1 MKTAAS
7 LSISNTSTIGEV
19 GNGDTIPA
27 LDNCNFP
34 AEAIS
39 SRVDEQIMVEDTG
52 EIEEIDGLL
61 SELDAVG
68 DFNVNQYQT
77 SFNKFEGP
85 MDSSKESST
94 SPHEATGTIEHIDSS
109 NREFVVSDVQNLI
122 HPKSSKE
129 ESLPPRESKDNLN
142 SEENNS
148 SMPVVEVQSIEDV
161 EYMFKKSTLVE
172 TEVMVAEPEMSH
184 QDEVDIDVN
193 SRMTDLKAQTLQDI
207 DLAFKQMC
215 ERENEKPV
223 VVQLPDT
230 ELIVE
235 ETKVE
240 CSADGILTNTK
251 IELPIL
257 DVTSTEDVTL
267 VRTKVHDSIVQRS
280 TLPDSLGDAPHVM
293 DSRNMQGT
301 TSELHAVETMP
312 SEDVDLEK
320 RLKPNSE
327 DGVKEMDAVAAE
339 EPDPELETPKN
350 TSSTTSGTHKEKQSQ
365 KSRSSSSSSSL
376 EF

>member
-1 MKTAAS
+1 MVQSIEEAITKDSSSIPDVKELYSEISSNFISPQLEAHEMKTAAS

-129 ESLPPRESKDNLN
+129 
-142 SEENNS
+142 
-148 SMPVVEVQSIEDV
+148 
-161 EYMFKKSTLVE
+161 
-172 TEVMVAEPEMSH
+172 
-184 QDEVDIDVN
+184 
-193 SRMTDLKAQTLQDI
+193 
-207 DLAFKQMC
+207 
-215 ERENEKPV
+215 
-223 VVQLPDT
+223 
-230 ELIVE
+230 
-235 ETKVE
+235 
-240 CSADGILTNTK
+240 
-251 IELPIL
+251 
-257 DVTSTEDVTL
+257 
-267 VRTKVHDSIVQRS
+267 
-280 TLPDSLGDAPHVM
+280 
-293 DSRNMQGT
+293 
-301 TSELHAVETMP
+301 
-312 SEDVDLEK
+312 
-320 RLKPNSE
+320 
-327 DGVKEMDAVAAE
+327 
-339 EPDPELETPKN
+339 
-350 TSSTTSGTHKEKQSQ
+350 
-365 KSRSSSSSSSL
+365 
-376 EF
+376 